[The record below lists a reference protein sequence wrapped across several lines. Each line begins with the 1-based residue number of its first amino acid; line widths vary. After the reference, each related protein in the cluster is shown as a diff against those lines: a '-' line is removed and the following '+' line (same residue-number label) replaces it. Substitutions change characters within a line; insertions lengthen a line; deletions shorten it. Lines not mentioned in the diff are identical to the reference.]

1 MKRVGQYLLPDGY
14 ITAGVYYYNKADF
27 SYDRTDTTFYL
38 KPYFKVGRDNK
49 VAIVAIKKINGE
61 TLSPEIFTNFLIK
74 NEFNSKSIL
83 NLGDSIA
90 AGAGNNEKSYADYIA
105 LKNYMKLNDQA
116 QNGATI
122 ADAYVSV
129 YRKVNSLIASDNK
142 QYDYILL
149 EGGCNDIHQSV
160 PLGDITDEDY
170 DVTNCDITTVCGA
183 LETII
188 FNLRT
193 K

>member
-1 MKRVGQYLLPDGY
+1 
-14 ITAGVYYYNKADF
+14 
-27 SYDRTDTTFYL
+27 
-38 KPYFKVGRDNK
+38 
-49 VAIVAIKKINGE
+49 
-61 TLSPEIFTNFLIK
+61 
-74 NEFNSKSIL
+74 
-83 NLGDSIA
+83 
-90 AGAGNNEKSYADYIA
+90 
-105 LKNYMKLNDQA
+105 MKLNDQA

-193 K
+193 KWPQSNIIFITVHKMASRNWSRQVSYWDKILKVCDKWSIPVVDIFKEGQISSYIPALATTCFPTSQESPTGYDRTHPNELGYKNFYCPLIESKMKELNR